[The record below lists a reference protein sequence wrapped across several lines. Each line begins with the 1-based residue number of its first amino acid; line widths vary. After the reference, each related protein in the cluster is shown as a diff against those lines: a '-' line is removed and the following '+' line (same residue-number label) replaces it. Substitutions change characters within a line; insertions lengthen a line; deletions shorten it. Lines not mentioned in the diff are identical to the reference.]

1 MKKYI
6 LTHDTFIDDLRD
18 AAEVAA
24 KHNCP
29 LLADNLTKHADEL
42 RNFDIHTGWT
52 DPLHEDNIFRLDCG
66 DAKSSWKRWQ
76 EQAFALAKEHDG
88 QLFTYGTISDLVNR
102 MNESVK
108 VFRTPSTSTSRTGSS
123 AGSTAS
129 APPSPSARTAPS
141 PSSRSAVTTRRRADY
156 DARNE
161 QGRPG

>member
-6 LTHDTFIDDLRD
+6 LTHGTFIDDLRD

-24 KHNCP
+24 KHNRP
-29 LLADNLTKHADEL
+29 LLAENLTKHADEL

-52 DPLHEDNIFRLDCG
+52 DPFHEDNIFRLDCG

-76 EQAFALAKEHDG
+76 EQAFALAKQHDG

-108 VFRTPSTSTSRTGSS
+108 VFKNAQHIDIPDWKFCWEYGIRPS
-123 AGSTAS
+123 
-129 APPSPSARTAPS
+129 
-141 PSSRSAVTTRRRADY
+141 VTIGENCIIAFQPVRGYYQT
-156 DARNE
+156 E
-161 QGRPG
+161 G

>member
-6 LTHDTFIDDLRD
+6 LNYDTFIDDLRD

-24 KHNCP
+24 KHNRP
-29 LLADNLTKHADEL
+29 LLAENLTKHANEL

-66 DAKSSWKRWQ
+66 YAKCSWKRWQ
-76 EQAFALAKEHDG
+76 EQAFAIAKEHDG

-108 VFRTPSTSTSRTGSS
+108 VFKNAQHINNPDLPYGILPIVGIGEGCAIVSQPVRGYYQTEE
-123 AGSTAS
+123 
-129 APPSPSARTAPS
+129 
-141 PSSRSAVTTRRRADY
+141 DH
-156 DARNE
+156 E
-161 QGRPG
+161 

>member
-24 KHNCP
+24 KHNRQS
-29 LLADNLTKHADEL
+29 LADNLTRHADEL

-52 DPLHEDNIFRLDCG
+52 DPFHEDNIFRLDCG

-76 EQAFALAKEHDG
+76 EQAFALAEKHDG
-88 QLFTYGTISDLVNR
+88 QLFTYGTISDLVNH

-108 VFRTPSTSTSRTGSS
+108 VFKNAQHINIPDWKFCREYGIRPSVSIGEGCTIVFQPVRGYYQTEG
-123 AGSTAS
+123 
-129 APPSPSARTAPS
+129 
-141 PSSRSAVTTRRRADY
+141 
-156 DARNE
+156 
-161 QGRPG
+161 